1 MEIAMK
7 TVLLYATEDNGM
19 ESRLQAALDVARAF
33 ESHLDCVQVTPFD
46 AIIMGD
52 PFGGV
57 YALPNVVAAVQDA
70 EDDHKARIEQRL
82 QTEGAS
88 WDWLR
93 YTGQPSQ
100 VVVDCSRLADLIVLS
115 LPGEDGSY
123 SGPQAI
129 AADVALTARAPVLA
143 VGRET
148 RSVNCF
154 GPAMIAWNGSQEAAN
169 ALRLT
174 LPLLQKAS
182 AIHIVSVAEAKEGVL
197 PPTNASQY
205 LSRHG
210 LASEVHEWP
219 ANERSVAESLQDAAA
234 TLGAAY
240 VVMGAYGHSRF
251 SEAVYGGVTR
261 GLLRHSPVP
270 LLLAH

>member
-1 MEIAMK
+1 MK
-7 TVLLYATEDNGM
+7 TVLLYASEDNGM
-19 ESRLQAALDVARAF
+19 ESRLQVALDVSRAF
-33 ESHLDCVQVTPFD
+33 EGHLDCVQVTPFD

-82 QTEGAS
+82 QGEGAS
-88 WDWLR
+88 WEWFR
-93 YTGQPSQ
+93 YTGQPSI
-100 VVVDCSRLADLIVLS
+100 VVEERSHLADLVVLS
-115 LPGEDGSY
+115 LPGEDDGY
-123 SGPQAI
+123 SGPNSI
-129 AADVALTARAPVLA
+129 AADVALCARAPVLA

-154 GPAMIAWNGSQEAAN
+154 GPAIIAWNGSPEAAN

-174 LPLLQKAS
+174 LPMLRKAS
-182 AIHIVSVAEAKEGVL
+182 AIHIVVVAEEKEGF
-197 PPTNASQY
+197 PPTDASVY

-210 LASEVHEWP
+210 LTSELHEWP
-219 ANERSVAESLQDAAA
+219 AQGRSVADALRDAAA

-240 VVMGAYGHSRF
+240 IVMGAYGHSRF

-261 GLLRHSPVP
+261 DFLRHSAVP

>member
-1 MEIAMK
+1 MK
-7 TVLLYATEDNGM
+7 TVLLYASEDNGM

-33 ESHLDCVQVTPFD
+33 DSHLDCVQVTPFD

-70 EDDHKARIEQRL
+70 EDAHKARIEERL
-82 QTEGAS
+82 RTEGAS

-100 VVVDCSRLADLIVLS
+100 VVVQCARLADLVVLS
-115 LPGEDGSY
+115 LPGEEDGY
-123 SGPQAI
+123 TGPHAI

-143 VGRET
+143 LGRADH
-148 RSVNCF
+148 SFNCF
-154 GPAMIAWNGSQEAAN
+154 GPAMIAWNGSPEAAN

-174 LPLLQKAS
+174 LPMLQKAS
-182 AIHIVSVAEAKEGVL
+182 AIHIVSVAEPKEDVL
-197 PPTNASQY
+197 PPTDASQY

-210 LASEVHEWP
+210 LASELHQWP
-219 ANERSVAESLQDAAA
+219 AGGGKVAEALQDAAA

-240 VVMGAYGHSRF
+240 IVMGAYGHSRF
-251 SEAVYGGVTR
+251 REAVYGGVTR
-261 GLLRHSPVP
+261 DFLRHSKVP